1 MQIPAI
7 LQQLG
12 RSQSNPMMNQIKQTI
27 QMVKASQNP
36 QAMLNQLI
44 INNPSY
50 KQAMDIVNQYGG
62 DVNKALN
69 ETVSQMGID
78 PKEIMSLFN

>member
-1 MQIPAI
+1 
-7 LQQLG
+7 
-12 RSQSNPMMNQIKQTI
+12 MMNQIKQTI

-44 INNPSY
+44 TNNPSY

-78 PKEIMSLFN
+78 PKEIMNLFN

>member
-1 MQIPAI
+1 
-7 LQQLG
+7 
-12 RSQSNPMMNQIKQTI
+12 MNQIKQTI

-44 INNPSY
+44 TNNPSY

-78 PKEIMSLFN
+78 PKEIMNLFN

>member
-1 MQIPAI
+1 MAIPAI

-12 RSQSNPMMNQIKQTI
+12 RSQSNPMMNQIKHTI
-27 QMVKASQNP
+27 QMIKASQNP

-44 INNPSY
+44 TNNPSY

-62 DVNKALN
+62 DVSKALN

-78 PKEIMSLFN
+78 PKEIMNLFN

>member
-1 MQIPAI
+1 
-7 LQQLG
+7 
-12 RSQSNPMMNQIKQTI
+12 MNQIKQTI

>member
-1 MQIPAI
+1 
-7 LQQLG
+7 
-12 RSQSNPMMNQIKQTI
+12 
-27 QMVKASQNP
+27 MVKASQNP

>member
-1 MQIPAI
+1 
-7 LQQLG
+7 
-12 RSQSNPMMNQIKQTI
+12 MNQIKHTI
-27 QMVKASQNP
+27 QMIKASQNP

-44 INNPSY
+44 TNNPSY

-62 DVNKALN
+62 DVSKALN

-78 PKEIMSLFN
+78 PKEIMNLFN

>member
-12 RSQSNPMMNQIKQTI
+12 RSQSNPMMNQIKHTI
-27 QMVKASQNP
+27 QMIKASQNP

-44 INNPSY
+44 TNNPSY

-62 DVNKALN
+62 DVSKALN

-78 PKEIMSLFN
+78 PKEIMNLFN